1 MLKACRGTV
10 NANCVAPARRVA
22 LTPKRLAAYLQ
33 RNLDVRVDAARI
45 DGVVCGDKRG
55 AGRTARAYVC
65 AYLHDGRA
73 AATTSS
79 DCDSPAPEATTS
91 TTELHRPCTACPRAR
106 SGRKYELFFTYPLT
120 TYSAPRRPF
129 PTGGCPSFSTGQ
141 SKALSPCL
149 CWFWFSAAAPRPD
162 PLGQFLPHQEHHPTD
177 CFTDLYDLLR
187 LFSSTITPPT
197 RQDALWLS
205 PHHILTFFFPTN

>member
-1 MLKACRGTV
+1 M
-10 NANCVAPARRVA
+10 
-22 LTPKRLAAYLQ
+22 
-33 RNLDVRVDAARI
+33 RVDAARI

-120 TYSAPRRPF
+120 TYSALRRPF
-129 PTGGCPSFSTGQ
+129 PTGCPSFSTGTRKVSSPSLPLLVLVFRRLHPVLIQ
-141 SKALSPCL
+141 SAS
-149 CWFWFSAAAPRPD
+149 S
-162 PLGQFLPHQEHHPTD
+162 FLTKSTDPTD
-177 CFTDLYDLLR
+177 CFTDFDNLLR
-187 LFSSTITPPT
+187 LFSSTISPST